1 MYKWWP
7 VAYGKESLT
16 MHPALSVHHVL
27 VEILSHLS
35 PISFQPNPQILP
47 VSNTSPRNRSPK
59 NIGTFVVESEHR
71 HEKQRTLKSLALTCK
86 TISGPALDLLWEAP
100 HRGMHSLL
108 ELFARI
114 VEKQPGH
121 RKEYTVAFKATFH
134 PVSSTVPLRH
144 QLVP

>member
-1 MYKWWP
+1 
-7 VAYGKESLT
+7 

-35 PISFQPNPQILP
+35 PISFQQNPHILP
-47 VSNTSPRNRSPK
+47 VSNTSPLSRLPK
-59 NIGTFVVESEHR
+59 SIRPFVVQSEHYY
-71 HEKQRTLKSLALTCK
+71 EKQCTLKSLALTCK

-100 HRGMHSLL
+100 PRGIHSLL

-114 VEKQPGH
+114 IEKQPGH
-121 RKEYTVAFKATFH
+121 RKEYTVAFKAVCH

-144 QLVP
+144 RLVS